1 MTNAGYY
8 DLKVSVTADS
18 NHLFYDTY
26 KEDSTA
32 TQICE
37 LHQPVVIYPHEV
49 SMWIGLNHN
58 LDIAYYSSNDTN
70 PKFYYKEGQSI
81 VFSIERF
88 SDLADTNNTAIYQN
102 LNTTTLVTNTMD
114 SLPTCTTYYRAS
126 ESAEWTTAINTTDV
140 GFYKNVYKFTSVD
153 SDNIVV
159 IPFEQTWEVIP
170 ANVNFNGKDLKNLI
184 ILLTPELVL
193 HCLLSKLSIFQ
204 VV

>member
-49 SMWIGLNHN
+49 TMWIGLNHN
-58 LDIAYYSSNDTN
+58 LDFAYYSSNDTN

-81 VFSIERF
+81 AYSIERF

-102 LNTTTLVTNTMD
+102 LDIRTGRM
-114 SLPTCTTYYRAS
+114 
-126 ESAEWTTAINTTDV
+126 
-140 GFYKNVYKFTSVD
+140 
-153 SDNIVV
+153 
-159 IPFEQTWEVIP
+159 
-170 ANVNFNGKDLKNLI
+170 
-184 ILLTPELVL
+184 
-193 HCLLSKLSIFQ
+193 
-204 VV
+204 